1 MNKGKIL
8 LKRIGKIGKWKSNA
22 ARNLKGRQAVT
33 PFCLSSWINAGIY
46 AFISL
51 STKEIL
57 DVAACT
63 ITLIASIFSKYRI
76 ISNFHPSNRTK
87 LYF

>member
-8 LKRIGKIGKWKSNA
+8 LKRTGKIGKWKSNA

-33 PFCLSSWINAGIY
+33 PFCLSSSINAGIY
-46 AFISL
+46 VSTLL
-51 STKEIL
+51 STKETL

-63 ITLIASIFSKYRI
+63 ITLIASIFSKYHI
-76 ISNFHPSNRTK
+76 ISNFLPSNRTK